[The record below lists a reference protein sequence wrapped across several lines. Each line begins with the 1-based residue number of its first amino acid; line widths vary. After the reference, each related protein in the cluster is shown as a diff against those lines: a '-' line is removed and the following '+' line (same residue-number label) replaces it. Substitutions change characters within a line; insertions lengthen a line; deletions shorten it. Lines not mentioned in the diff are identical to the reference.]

1 MFCIGSQNRSGK
13 DQLSIGI
20 LRNNF
25 FKNSHEV
32 LYFKF

>member
-1 MFCIGSQNRSGK
+1 MFYIGSQNRSDR

-20 LRNNF
+20 LRNNL

-32 LYFKF
+32 LYFKL